1 MRAYN
6 SALNQEVQK
15 MLITA
20 RMVDNSIEF
29 DTPDGGQISVH
40 KEISMIN
47 AINILRERAEG
58 IVADRRKVIDMSVG
72 TDACYIGLMRP

>member
-1 MRAYN
+1 MRPYN

-15 MLITA
+15 MLASA
-20 RMVDNSIEF
+20 RLIDNSIEF

-47 AINILRERAEG
+47 AVNILREKAEG
-58 IVADRRKVIDMSVG
+58 IVSDRRKVVDMSVG